1 MKSRMTVSM
10 IIFATRISGAPLQ
23 RITIGADRE
32 VSLNSKGT
40 TMVIGGMINCNS
52 NSMN

>member
-1 MKSRMTVSM
+1 MMVPM
-10 IIFATRISGAPLQ
+10 IIFATRISGALLQ
-23 RITIGADRE
+23 RIIIGADRE

-40 TMVIGGMINCNS
+40 TTVIGGMMNCNG